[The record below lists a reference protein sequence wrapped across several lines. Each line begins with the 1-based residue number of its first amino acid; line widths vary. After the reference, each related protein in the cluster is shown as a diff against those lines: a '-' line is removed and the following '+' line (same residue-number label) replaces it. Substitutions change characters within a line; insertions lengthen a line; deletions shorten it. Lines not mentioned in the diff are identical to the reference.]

1 MKANNEHRGKM
12 YSQFNPKWLYIFT
25 VALFELGSAICGAA
39 PSMNALIIGRT
50 IAGLGGAG
58 MYLGVIM
65 LLSFFTSPVERPRYI
80 GMVGAMFG
88 LGTVW
93 VLYIKR

>member
-1 MKANNEHRGKM
+1 MGKL
-12 YSQFNPKWLYIFT
+12 YSQFNTKWFYVFC
-25 VALFELGSAICGAA
+25 VAVFELGSAVCGAA
-39 PSMNALIIGRT
+39 PSMTALIIGRT
-50 IAGLGGAG
+50 LAGLGGAC

-88 LGTVW
+88 LGTM
-93 VLYIKR
+93 

>member
-1 MKANNEHRGKM
+1 M

-25 VALFELGSAICGAA
+25 VALFKVDSAICGAA
-39 PSMNALIIGRT
+39 PSINALIIGRT
-50 IAGLGGAG
+50 IAELGGAG

-65 LLSFFTSPVERPRYI
+65 LLSFFTSSVERSRYI
-80 GMVGAMFG
+80 GLVGVMFG

-93 VLYIKR
+93 VLYK